1 MKNQAHKSI
10 RLSNHKPLSAQ
21 VFVICCTL
29 WFSETLVMHHFP
41 CPQELNGVAHIR
53 IVAYAQNVVIRRA
66 RFLLCRGWV

>member
-29 WFSETLVMHHFP
+29 WFSETLVMHDFP
-41 CPQELNGVAHIR
+41 RAEEFDGIADIGVIAH
-53 IVAYAQNVVIRRA
+53 AKDVVVGGT
-66 RFLLCRGWV
+66 RFLFCGGSV